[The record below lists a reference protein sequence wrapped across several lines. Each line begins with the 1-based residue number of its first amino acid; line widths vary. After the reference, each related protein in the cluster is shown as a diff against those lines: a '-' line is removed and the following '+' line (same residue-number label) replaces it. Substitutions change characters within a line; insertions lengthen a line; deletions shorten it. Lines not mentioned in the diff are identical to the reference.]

1 MKNLTIKILT
11 VGLTAVLFTGCLT
24 ACSAS
29 AKGAEMNNA
38 AKIEQNEANK
48 ELTGP
53 QVTVGGWNVPES
65 HEVTEEHKKIYK
77 AACSKY
83 DGTGSSHEPVALLA
97 TQLVAGTNYCFYCQ

>member
-1 MKNLTIKILT
+1 MKNLTITILT

-48 ELTGP
+48 ELKERIWREGKRE
-53 QVTVGGWNVPES
+53 Q
-65 HEVTEEHKKIYK
+65 EERR
-77 AACSKY
+77 
-83 DGTGSSHEPVALLA
+83 
-97 TQLVAGTNYCFYCQ
+97 